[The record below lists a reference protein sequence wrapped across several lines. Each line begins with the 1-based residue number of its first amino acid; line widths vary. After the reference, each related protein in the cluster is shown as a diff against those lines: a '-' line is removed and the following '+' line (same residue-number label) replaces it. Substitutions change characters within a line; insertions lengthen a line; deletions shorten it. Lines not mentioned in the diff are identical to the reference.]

1 MNTSNRQYL
10 ISTSLAVLAI
20 GLLLVS
26 CQRPVTTVPG
36 GNTPPP
42 GDPNPAMNDPDQF
55 NWGLFAQVNQP
66 IPDTDQVK
74 FTSKNTNVELT
85 TNNVLWETWADDVCT
100 FPDSPK
106 LANPPTWDGC
116 ADVKTF
122 QTSSQLSQARQG
134 TGPTEAL
141 ACDEKDITPEN
152 PNCEEVH
159 RNRPAF
165 DYIMQNKLWY
175 QEGLAVAFA
184 AGGEV
189 KFPIEAIEVKANWIP
204 LPPGA
209 DKNQYHWNHDQE
221 GDVWVMIAMHI
232 MSKAVPNWTWATW
245 EWEGNPGRC
254 DYLGCLDTFGV
265 IPANVASN
273 PQPTPQPYPAGE
285 LTAQLLSLFKQYGL
299 GPEWQHYRLKGSQT
313 NFVDAT
319 GRTTLLGNSVTENG
333 FIQTSSCITC
343 HSRAAVDSTG
353 QSAIQGKA
361 LSVFEPTPPP
371 APSPD
376 TARSYNGVPDPA
388 WFFDLSQHPPQVT
401 ALQMDFVWATFNAKS
416 LTPTPA
422 PAP

>member
-1 MNTSNRQYL
+1 MNASARQYL
-10 ISTSLAVLAI
+10 ISTSLAILAI

-26 CQRPVTTVPG
+26 CQRPITTIRS

-55 NWGLFAQVNQP
+55 NWGLFAQVNQQAAV
-66 IPDTDQVK
+66 QVK
-74 FTSKNTNVELT
+74 VGDQT
-85 TNNVLWETWADDVCT
+85 TNNTMWETWADDPCT
-100 FPDSPK
+100 FPDPPK

-122 QTSSQLSQARQG
+122 QTSSQLSAASQG

-141 ACDEKDITPEN
+141 ACDEKDITPDN

-159 RNRPAF
+159 RNRPTF

-209 DKNQYHWNHDQE
+209 DKNQYHWNYDQE

-285 LTAQLLSLFKQYGL
+285 LTSQLLSLFKQYGL

-333 FIQTSSCITC
+333 FVQTSSCITC
-343 HSRAAVDSTG
+343 HSSAAVNAQG
-353 QSAIQGKA
+353 QLHFSFA
-361 LSVFEPTPPP
+361 PTPP
-371 APSPD
+371 APPVPD
-376 TARSYNGVPDPA
+376 TLRSYNGVPDPA
-388 WFFDLSQHPPQVT
+388 WFFDLSQHPPKMT
-401 ALQMDFVWATFNAKS
+401 ALPMDFVWAIFKANS
-416 LTPTPA
+416 INPTPA
-422 PAP
+422 PTAKP